1 MGKVSREEKIEE
13 AIKRMRIIGGY
24 EETVRQFEKEGLLS
38 VSEPPIGAFYWI
50 EGEDRERI
58 AKWEQENNAL
68 VYMVIRSYS
77 NLGTMD
83 SFLFVDD
90 NKEDWVLEEE
100 DLRARVPFV
109 YVWNR
114 DYPEC
119 SEYGSIKIKRTI
131 AAGFV
136 RIE

>member
-1 MGKVSREEKIEE
+1 
-13 AIKRMRIIGGY
+13 MRIIGGY

-83 SFLFVDD
+83 SFFL
-90 NKEDWVLEEE
+90 LM
-100 DLRARVPFV
+100 
-109 YVWNR
+109 
-114 DYPEC
+114 
-119 SEYGSIKIKRTI
+119 ITKRI
-131 AAGFV
+131 GFSKR
-136 RIE
+136 RI